1 MAVLC
6 EGISVVIK
14 VRSIDEFYKGGR
26 EDFKKRIPN
35 STMCSDGELVRIGFL
50 SPPEVREYIDELI
63 ENGLQF
69 MPEELS
75 VETANGVMSF
85 LEEIRN
91 DDDIIVVDQQKGA
104 MTPCDWIEFT
114 HLSIDDDDNKIAAC
128 WLFEGERMG
137 YGIHMPAEGF
147 DISTPDGWS
156 FEGSLSHQFSFV
168 ENGSDNATQ

>member
-14 VRSIDEFYKGGR
+14 VSSIDEFYKGGR
-26 EDFKKRIPN
+26 EEFKKTIPN
-35 STMCSDGELVRIGFL
+35 STMCSDGELVRIGFM
-50 SPPEVREYIDELI
+50 SPPEVRDYIDELI

-75 VETANGVMSF
+75 VETARGVMFF
-85 LEEIRN
+85 LEEIRD

-104 MTPCDWIEFT
+104 MIPCDWIEFA
-114 HLSIDDDDNKIAAC
+114 HLSIDDKDNKIAAC

-156 FEGSLSHQFSFV
+156 FDGSLSHQFSFV
-168 ENGSDNATQ
+168 ENASDNAKQ